1 MLLRRVVGVCDSC
14 VFVGGWSVFISVVC
28 GWFVFAWRERMV
40 IVWIG
45 RLRSRPRAA
54 HPKVEVL
61 RSRPEAVHPRVEHS
75 RSNDRAARARARG
88 RARAGRR
95 AVGRRGC
102 VAWRSACA
110 VRLVGGA
117 RGAAGS
123 ASASCLGVCCACALV
138 HGRARGCGG
147 RAFSCACRA
156 LVKGRVGARAARWE
170 GVWPAPRGARPRRAL
185 FATFYLKKSF
195 QKIKTHT

>member
-61 RSRPEAVHPRVEHS
+61 RSRPEAVHPKVEHS

-88 RARAGRR
+88 RGARAGRR
-95 AVGRRGC
+95 AVGRRAVWLGDLRVRC
-102 VAWRSACA
+102 GSWVARVELLGVRQPRVWACA
-110 VRLVGGA
+110 VPVRSCMAARAVAGGA
-117 RGAAGS
+117 LFRARVVHLS
-123 ASASCLGVCCACALV
+123 RVASVRVRLA
-138 HGRARGCGG
+138 GRACGLRREGRGRGG
-147 RAFSCACRA
+147 RRSRH
-156 LVKGRVGARAARWE
+156 LPVGE
-170 GVWPAPRGARPRRAL
+170 
-185 FATFYLKKSF
+185 K
-195 QKIKTHT
+195 KIKK